1 MNTPQVNASGW
12 AQAGR
17 QAGDSFAKIA
27 ETTRKYSPRYD
38 ELAEVGLKA
47 RSTEKQAAIK
57 AESKVRQTEI
67 NADAYVDKAKIN
79 IDRDESITKS
89 KGTIRKA
96 GMVAAAGAAIG
107 MAIMPDEEPEIRP
120 EQINYDKLEA
130 SIKGNQAK
138 DQAAYDALGG
148 KPHGGTVVPSA
159 SADTGGTAPK
169 ADIAPVKYDRS
180 TSTLTKAQRAG
191 LDVIGKYESDPVGG
205 YDAVNQIGI
214 AGGTAVL
221 PGSFSG
227 DIRKMSQHKGR
238 SLTDMS
244 VAEIMSL
251 QNNSGANKQLSNAD
265 WVKQGRL
272 HAVGR
277 YQFIGPTFAS
287 EVQRQGIDPNAK
299 FTPDLQDQMGLGYLQ
314 HTGIKSWVGPN
325 NKATAAERALI
336 QQARY

>member
-1 MNTPQVNASGW
+1 MNIPQVNAAGW
-12 AQAGR
+12 ARAGR
-17 QAGDSFAKIA
+17 QAGDSLTSIA
-27 ETTRKYSPRYD
+27 DTTRKYSPKYD
-38 ELAEVGLKA
+38 EMAEVGIKA
-47 RSTEKQAAIK
+47 RATEKRAAIE
-57 AESKVRQTEI
+57 AESLVRKSEI
-67 NADAYVDKAKIN
+67 KSDALLDRTKISIDKDKSIN
-79 IDRDESITKS
+79 KS

-107 MAIMPDEEPEIRP
+107 MAIMPDDETEIRP
-120 EQINYDKLEA
+120 EQLDYGTVEANIKANLEKDKAGLA
-130 SIKGNQAK
+130 GVLS
-138 DQAAYDALGG
+138 
-148 KPHGGTVVPSA
+148 KPIGGTVAPPA
-159 SADTGGTAPK
+159 SENTGGTAPK
-169 ADIAPVKYDRS
+169 APSAPVKYDRS
-180 TSTLTKAQRAG
+180 SSTLTKAQRAG

-227 DIRKMSQHKGR
+227 DIRNMNQHKGR

-244 VAEIMSL
+244 VNEIMSL
-251 QNNSGANKQLSNAD
+251 QDNSGANKQLSNAD